1 MPLPPNLPPSYR
13 GKAFRFGYDLCL
25 SVNIGLPGPGKRQRT
40 KEVVVPIRVWSHV
53 SVSHPV
59 RTYDVLS
66 PIIQR
71 QDKAKVVEHVET
83 TAPLTQ
89 NDDVASLHSY
99 AKHLVDASAQ
109 ETNAPPRPLSPSS
122 HAVPRSQPSNRRAS
136 TSSRRRGSF
145 IEGDDELVVEAEGGC
160 GQAVEI
166 LSRNS
171 QKCGFKTCM
180 TDNSV
185 L

>member
-1 MPLPPNLPPSYR
+1 M
-13 GKAFRFGYDLCL
+13 
-25 SVNIGLPGPGKRQRT
+25 
-40 KEVVVPIRVWSHV
+40 VPIRVWSHV

-83 TAPLTQ
+83 AALVTQ
-89 NDDVASLHSY
+89 FDDVASLHSY
-99 AKHLVDASAQ
+99 AKHLAEATSQ
-109 ETNAPPRPLSPSS
+109 ETQAPPRPLSPSS
-122 HAVPRSQPSNRRAS
+122 HATPRLQPGNRRAS

-171 QKCGFKTCM
+171 HKCEFAT
-180 TDNSV
+180 
-185 L
+185 